1 MSLTALYVQL
11 QLAEHRLNN
20 LERRINDG
28 INITNSYRRTGH
40 SNTKLLCGDGDG
52 ESPAEGK
59 RIPEEERG

>member
-1 MSLTALYVQL
+1 MKLFLEL
-11 QLAEHRLNN
+11 QQAEHRLNT
-20 LERRINDG
+20 LERRIEDG

-59 RIPEEERG
+59 RIHEEAE